1 VEKEETMT
9 RDKDARHRQRREVL
23 KNMLEDRRLEIQ
35 AKLRSLRETLP
46 AENAEVKDAEEQSV
60 NDFVRDVE
68 LALMEM
74 KSETLGHIDEA
85 MQRLEDGSYGV
96 CADCSVEIAEARLKA
111 VPFATLC
118 RDCQEA
124 QESRVATVRERS
136 SEGRPLEAALAAEG
150 GTARRF
156 R

>member
-1 VEKEETMT
+1 MT
-9 RDKDARHRQRREVL
+9 REKDARNRQRREVL
-23 KNMLEDRRLEIQ
+23 KGMLEDRRGEIQ
-35 AKLRSLRETLP
+35 AKLRLLRETLP
-46 AENAEVKDAEEQSV
+46 AETADVKDAEEQSV

-85 MQRLEDGSYGV
+85 MQRLEDGVYGV
-96 CADCSVEIAEARLKA
+96 CADCGVEIAEARLKA

-118 RDCQEA
+118 RSCQEA
-124 QESRVATVRERS
+124 QESRVAVERERLT
-136 SEGRPLEAALAAEG
+136 EGRPLEAVLAADG
-150 GTARRF
+150 GPARRF